1 MPCAGMRGQSSQ
13 GQKFTD
19 GSATQPHTEGGGGK
33 RVGGAGLGGS
43 DLSLLEERV
52 KGATAADNLNKKLTQ
67 QLVDERGK
75 AEEATG
81 KVRRTLPQ

>member
-43 DLSLLEERV
+43 DLSLLEELLE
-52 KGATAADNLNKKLTQ
+52 GDTAADNLNNKLTQ
-67 QLVDERGK
+67 QLGDEREK
-75 AEEATG
+75 AEEAAS
-81 KVRRTLPQ
+81 KVRQ